1 MSAAAAGLKR
11 LHELH
16 IRLQELQQQ
25 LEHGP
30 RQVKAR
36 QQILAKKQAEIDAF
50 KAELKQTRMV
60 ADQKNLQLKTN
71 ENKIADL
78 RVKLNQ
84 ASSNREFDIIR
95 SQIDADTMANSVLE
109 DEILEVLEKVD
120 QNPAENR
127 QGRGGGGPGGGR
139 SPPLCRRGR
148 VDRPRVRSQAAEIET
163 SLREAEKILPSRRS
177 RCIAASC
184 RRRSRALS
192 SVEGKSC
199 TTCNEIL
206 SPNLLV
212 ELNTGKFI
220 FCRSC
225 GRLLYRPVE
234 AVKNER

>member
-1 MSAAAAGLKR
+1 MMSAAAAGLKR

-36 QQILAKKQAEIDAF
+36 QQILAKKQVEIDAF

-71 ENKIADL
+71 ESKIADL

-120 QNPAENR
+120 QIQQKIAKADAEAT
-127 QGRGGGGPGGGR
+127 QAAAEV
-139 SPPLCRRGR
+139 RRYADE
-148 VDRPRVRSQAAEIET
+148 VESTIPRVRGQAAEIET
-163 SLREAEKILPSRRS
+163 SLREAEKILPGTTIEMYRRLVQ
-177 RCIAASC
+177 AHGAG
-184 RRRSRALS
+184 ALA

-234 AVKNER
+234 G